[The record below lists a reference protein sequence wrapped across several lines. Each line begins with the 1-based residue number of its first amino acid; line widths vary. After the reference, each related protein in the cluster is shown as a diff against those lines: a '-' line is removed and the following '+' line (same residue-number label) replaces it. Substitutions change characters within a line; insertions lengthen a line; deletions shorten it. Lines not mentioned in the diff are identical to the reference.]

1 MLNPTTRTESHDV
14 RAVAEWGDDEETEIT
29 VTVTAPYWLEANE
42 CQQIVTHVWPD
53 APTYTVEGEF
63 LVTTEVTDWND
74 DEPLSAV
81 ATITV
86 V

>member
-1 MLNPTTRTESHDV
+1 MSKTLMTESHDV

-29 VTVTAPYWLEANE
+29 VYVTAPWYLEANE

-63 LVTTEVTDWND
+63 LVTTEVTEWDG
-74 DEPLSAV
+74 DEPLAAV
-81 ATITV
+81 ATITEV
-86 V
+86 